1 MRRALLRFRRMVP
14 VVVFIVS
21 AAAAIWALAMLARWV
36 LTGIGND
43 HSERPEG
50 AACHPQIEAHG

>member
-36 LTGIGND
+36 LTGK
-43 HSERPEG
+43 
-50 AACHPQIEAHG
+50 